1 MARFVTR
8 IELYAASQSDYGVLH
23 TAMAAEGF
31 RQTITSGDGTVYQ
44 LPTAEYYFDGALAR
58 GAVLEA
64 AQRAAA
70 RTRKT
75 FAVLVTEAQVCT
87 WVGLKVVQSR

>member
-8 IELYAASQSDYGVLH
+8 VELHAGSPSDYSILH
-23 TAMAAEGF
+23 SAMAAEGF
-31 RQTITSGDGTVYQ
+31 RQTITSGNGTVYQ
-44 LPTAEYYFDGALAR
+44 LPLGEYYREGTIERAD
-58 GAVLEA
+58 VLQA
-64 AQRAAA
+64 AQRAAGK
-70 RTRKT
+70 TRKE